1 MQKFNREITLDKYIN
16 EALYDKTYGY
26 YSTRNPFGEK
36 GDYITSPNISVL
48 FSEVITIW
56 SILFWESLKLPK
68 KFNIIELGAGNG
80 EMMYQIMITSKN
92 FKKFNSTTKFYIY
105 EKSEYLRNVQ
115 KNKLKGFNVKWIK
128 NFSDLKKGYNLFIG
142 NEFLD
147 AFAVKQFKKI
157 KNNWFEKHVCEINK
171 NDRQERYKKTN
182 ILDLKKKIN
191 IDLFKNQNFIEI
203 SIEQISFLN
212 DLSKLIKKNNGGL
225 LFFDYGYTNNK
236 MINSLQSVRKHKSS
250 NYLTNKGKNDI
261 THLINF
267 CFLKKILEKNG
278 LKINGP
284 TNQGDFLKKL
294 GILERGE
301 IMSKNKTF
309 LEKADIFYR
318 INRLINKNEM
328 GNLIKVLLVTK
339 KISNFNLGFK

>member
-1 MQKFNREITLDKYIN
+1 MRKFKREITLDKYIN
-16 EALYDKTYGY
+16 EALYDETYGY

-48 FSEVITIW
+48 FSEIITIW
-56 SILFWESLKLPK
+56 SVLFWKSLKLPK

-92 FKKFNSTTKFYIY
+92 FKKFNSAAKFYIY
-105 EKSEYLRNVQ
+105 EKSKYLRNVQ
-115 KNKLKGFNVKWIK
+115 KSKLKGFNIKWIEK
-128 NFSDLKKGYNLFIG
+128 FSDLNKGHNLFIG

-157 KNNWFEKHVCEINK
+157 KNDWFEKHICEINK
-171 NDRQERYKKTN
+171 NKRQETYKKIN
-182 ILDLKKKIN
+182 ILDLKKKVN
-191 IDLFKNQNFIEI
+191 LDLFKNQNFIEI
-203 SIEQISFLN
+203 SIEQISLLN

-225 LFFDYGYTNNK
+225 LFFDYGYTKDK
-236 MINSLQSVRKHKSS
+236 MVNSLQSIRKHKSS
-250 NYLTNKGKNDI
+250 NYLVNKGKNDI

-267 CFLKKILEKNG
+267 YFLKKIFKKNG

-301 IMSKNKTF
+301 IISKKKTF
-309 LEKADIFYR
+309 LQKADIFYR
-318 INRLINKNEM
+318 INRLINKDEM
-328 GNLIKVLLVTK
+328 GNLIKVLLVTNK
-339 KISNFNLGFK
+339 LSSFDLGFK